1 METEWEPS
9 LPHGHLLM
17 PRCAGGGRGPRG
29 IKQERR
35 NSQLSRSQVS
45 SQNGTFQTQVGLVD
59 VVYQFTLHQGDES

>member
-17 PRCAGGGRGPRG
+17 PRCAGGGRGPWG
-29 IKQERR
+29 IKQEGR

-45 SQNGTFQTQVGLVD
+45 SQNGTLQTRVGLVD
-59 VVYQFTLHQGDES
+59 IVY